1 MIKKENIECKYECKY
16 CKSASLFK
24 KVLLSDDL
32 PIKVNIDS
40 DYLLVTYNGIH
51 EAFKI
56 NYCPICG
63 KKIKNDTILWR

>member
-1 MIKKENIECKYECKY
+1 MIKKEDIECKY
-16 CKSASLFK
+16 CKSDGLFK
-24 KVLLSDDL
+24 KNLLSDDL

-51 EAFKI
+51 EAIKI

-63 KKIKNDTILWR
+63 RKLRKKDVVLR